1 MSDVSGGPGALPT
14 FFASHGGG
22 PWPWIKDQLP
32 GDWTPLEA
40 SLQSIPH
47 QLARTPRA
55 ILVISG
61 HWEER
66 EFTLQTSPRPPMLY
80 DYGGFPPETYEIE
93 YPAPG
98 SPELARRAGALLD
111 QAGLAVRFDEH
122 RGFDHGV
129 FAPLFVM
136 YPEADVPIVQ
146 LSLKAGYDVD
156 EHLAAGRALAPLR
169 NENVLLFASGF
180 SYHNLAD
187 FGPSGSV
194 ASRAFDEWLTH
205 AVVDVEPEERTELLR
220 HWEEAPSARA
230 SHPAEDH
237 LAPLFVA
244 VGAAEHERATRFYH
258 QDDFWDALSSSS
270 FRFGDALAES

>member
-1 MSDVSGGPGALPT
+1 VSEDEVARGLTPT
-14 FFASHGGG
+14 YFASHGGG
-22 PWPWIKDQLP
+22 PWPWIKDLLP
-32 GDWTPLEA
+32 GDWTPLEE
-40 SLQSIPH
+40 SLQSIPG
-47 QLARTPRA
+47 QLAQTPSA

-66 EFTLQTSPRPPMLY
+66 EFTLQTSPKPPMLY

-98 SPELARRAGALLD
+98 SPDLARRAGELLAT
-111 QAGLAVRFDEH
+111 AGISVRFDAE

-136 YPEADVPIVQ
+136 YPHAEVPIVQ
-146 LSLKAGYDVD
+146 LSLKVGYDVD

-169 NENVLLFASGF
+169 SENVLIFASGF

-187 FGPSGSV
+187 FGPSGGV
-194 ASRAFDEWLTH
+194 ASRAFDAWLTH
-205 AVVDVEPEERTELLR
+205 ALVDVGPEERTELLR
-220 HWEEAPSARA
+220 RWEQAPSARA

-258 QDDFWDALSSSS
+258 QDDFWDSLSSSS